1 MGVYSS
7 NHVNIFVDFYS
18 GIVRKAQYLYL
29 ISIRDRSDKQG
40 IYWCS
45 IIDIHPEKL
54 FLFDSFGIV
63 GLQNVVNQNNESLVK
78 KILNRIEKITQTD
91 NKATIVK
98 TNFSR
103 LVYNALEDKKLVK
116 LSVTAK
122 NIFYFSKILSKT

>member
-40 IYWCS
+40 TYWCS

-54 FLFDSFGIV
+54 FLFDSFGIA

-78 KILNRIEKITQTD
+78 KILNRI
-91 NKATIVK
+91 
-98 TNFSR
+98 
-103 LVYNALEDKKLVK
+103 
-116 LSVTAK
+116 
-122 NIFYFSKILSKT
+122 